1 MSTCKCKN
9 NQTDNLKELD
19 EILETYGKKKGYL
32 ITILQKAQDAYGY
45 ISIDIMNRIS
55 EFTGIKVAKIYGV
68 ATFYAQFRLQPI
80 GKYLIML
87 CQGTACHVNGSE
99 MISQVISE
107 QLNIKDG
114 ETTED
119 GLFTLNQVSCLGC
132 CSLAPVMMIK
142 TEDSDETYG
151 NLTKDSVI
159 EILNQIKEKEEKAKG
174 ESMKIVVG
182 QGSCGIATGAKKVA
196 NRFEEIL
203 GEKNIDINVD
213 ITGCIGTCFLEPIVD
228 IYEDGKDEPT
238 RYVKVKPDDV
248 AEIVESHIEGG
259 KVVENKEIS
268 EENKKLMKKQKRI
281 VLRNCGSINPEEI
294 DEYISRDGYKATEK
308 VLTTMTDEEVI
319 DVIKVSGLR
328 GRGGAGFPTWFKW
341 NAARQN
347 KADQKYIVCNADE
360 GDPGAFMDRAVLEGD
375 PHSLLEG
382 MIIGGYA
389 MGATEGVIYVRAE
402 YPLAIK
408 RLEIAIAQAKERGY
422 LGKNI
427 FGSGFDFDIRIKEGA
442 GAFVCG
448 EETAL
453 IASLEGERGMPRLK
467 PPFPAQKGYWQ
478 KPTNINNV
486 ETYANVAWIM
496 LNGGET
502 FGSMGTK
509 TSNGTKV
516 FALAGKIKKGGLVEV
531 PMGISLR
538 EVIYDIGGG
547 IKEDKEFKAVQMGGP
562 SGGCIPASLI
572 DTPVDYE
579 NINKT
584 GAIVGSGGM
593 IVMDETTCM
602 VDMARYFLDF
612 TRKESC
618 GKCNYCRIG
627 TKRMLEIL
635 ERITNGEGKDG
646 DIELLEE
653 LAYKVKDGAMCGLG
667 QTAPNPVIT
676 TLKYFRHEYE
686 DHIYNK
692 KCTAKSCKSL
702 ISYDIVEDKCKGCGA
717 CKKKC
722 PVSAISG
729 NKKEAHVIDKN
740 ICIKCGKCMETCK
753 FNAIEIN

>member
-1 MSTCKCKN
+1 
-9 NQTDNLKELD
+9 
-19 EILETYGKKKGYL
+19 
-32 ITILQKAQDAYGY
+32 
-45 ISIDIMNRIS
+45 
-55 EFTGIKVAKIYGV
+55 
-68 ATFYAQFRLQPI
+68 
-80 GKYLIML
+80 
-87 CQGTACHVNGSE
+87 
-99 MISQVISE
+99 
-107 QLNIKDG
+107 
-114 ETTED
+114 
-119 GLFTLNQVSCLGC
+119 
-132 CSLAPVMMIK
+132 
-142 TEDSDETYG
+142 
-151 NLTKDSVI
+151 
-159 EILNQIKEKEEKAKG
+159 
-174 ESMKIVVG
+174 
-182 QGSCGIATGAKKVA
+182 
-196 NRFEEIL
+196 
-203 GEKNIDINVD
+203 
-213 ITGCIGTCFLEPIVD
+213 
-228 IYEDGKDEPT
+228 
-238 RYVKVKPDDV
+238 
-248 AEIVESHIEGG
+248 
-259 KVVENKEIS
+259 
-268 EENKKLMKKQKRI
+268 
-281 VLRNCGSINPEEI
+281 
-294 DEYISRDGYKATEK
+294 
-308 VLTTMTDEEVI
+308 
-319 DVIKVSGLR
+319 
-328 GRGGAGFPTWFKW
+328 
-341 NAARQN
+341 
-347 KADQKYIVCNADE
+347 
-360 GDPGAFMDRAVLEGD
+360 
-375 PHSLLEG
+375 
-382 MIIGGYA
+382 

-496 LNGGET
+496 LNGGDT

-692 KCTAKSCKSL
+692 KCTAKACKSL